1 MNNLHQK
8 ISYPPETVK
17 RLRPV
22 YLDSKDEILFSKE
35 LTKKL
40 PAMKSFQVKN
50 TFILPSGYVLD
61 GLRLHSSQFMA
72 PKPGLR
78 TLTSSSLKSILS
90 LFNARRIVSLDRA
103 FFVTNDTSKK
113 NLFHWCL
120 DVLQKVEFIDGFIT
134 HAQKQDYQIILP
146 VGHNSSFIWDSLP
159 AFNFSVLEQSKHDI
173 LFVKELV
180 LVPNIAPTGNYRK
193 EVILKLSRRLRDHFS
208 INRQELTSN
217 VKVYITRQNAL
228 KRRILNEDKIIPVLQ
243 RYGFE
248 ILDMDRMSFV
258 DQVHWIQN
266 ARMLVSLHG
275 AGLTHMLWMDRP
287 GKVLEIR
294 ARGDVQNNCYFTLA
308 SDLGLDYFYA
318 FADQTDSRKTV
329 QESDFVIDK
338 EHFEICMAKLHK

>member
-8 ISYPPETVK
+8 ISYPLEIVK
-17 RLRPV
+17 RRRPV
-22 YLDSKDEILFSKE
+22 YLDSKDEILFNKE

-40 PAMKSFQVKN
+40 PAMKSYCLKN

-72 PKPGLR
+72 QQPGLR
-78 TLTSSSLKSILS
+78 TLTSSSLRSILS

-103 FFVTNDTSKK
+103 FFVANDASRK

-120 DVLQKVEFIDGFIT
+120 DVLQKIEFIDELIT
-134 HAQKQDYQIILP
+134 HSQKQDYLIILP
-146 VGHNSSFIWDSLP
+146 TGHDSSFILDSLP
-159 AFNFSVLEQSKHDI
+159 AFEFSVLEQSKHDI

-180 LVPNIAPTGNYRK
+180 LVPGLAPTGNYRK
-193 EVILKLSRRLRDHFS
+193 EVILKLSRRLRDYFS
-208 INRQELTSN
+208 IYRQESTPN
-217 VKVYITRQNAL
+217 VKAYITRRNAL
-228 KRRILNEDKIIPVLQ
+228 KRRILNEDEIIPILE

-266 ARMLVSLHG
+266 AEMLVSLHG
-275 AGLTHMLWMDRP
+275 AGLTHMLWMSKP

-294 ARGDVQNNCYFTLA
+294 ARDDAHNNCYFTLA
-308 SDLGLDYFYA
+308 SDLGLDYFYS
-318 FADQTDSRKTV
+318 FADQVNPRKTV
-329 QESDFVIDK
+329 QQSDFIIDK
-338 EHFEICMAKLHK
+338 NHFEMCMAKLHK